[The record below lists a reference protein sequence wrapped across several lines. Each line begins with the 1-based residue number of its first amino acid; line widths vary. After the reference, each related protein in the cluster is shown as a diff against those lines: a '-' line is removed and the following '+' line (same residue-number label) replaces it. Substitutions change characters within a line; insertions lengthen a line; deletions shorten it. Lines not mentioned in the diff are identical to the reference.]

1 MRRSLLP
8 VLYLFVLILSTSCE
22 DDPASQE
29 YESQRPIGTIPDLS
43 EYINGGMPVEKLE
56 EFKIPDSLDKKLIIA
71 VYDEE
76 LPQAGRTFLLYN
88 DSTRTTVT
96 KLSYLK
102 NSSCKKE
109 ELLKIRDDQFKS
121 KFNAENYTIT
131 SDKVF
136 WSYQSGALSTS
147 YEYVRMY

>member
-1 MRRSLLP
+1 MSRSLLP
-8 VLYLFVLILSTSCE
+8 FLCLIVLSFSISCE
-22 DDPASQE
+22 DNSPTKE
-29 YESQRPIGTIPDLS
+29 NESQRPIGAIPDLT
-43 EYINGGMPVEKLE
+43 EYVNGGMPVEKLE

-88 DSTRTTVT
+88 DSTRTSVT

-102 NSSCKKE
+102 DSSCKKE

>member
-1 MRRSLLP
+1 MSRSLLP
-8 VLYLFVLILSTSCE
+8 FFYLFVLILSTSCE
-22 DDPASQE
+22 DNADKQE
-29 YESQRPIGTIPDLS
+29 NESQRPIGAIPDLTK
-43 EYINGGMPVEKLE
+43 YLNGGMPVEKLE

-76 LPQAGRTFLLYN
+76 LPQTGRTYLLYN
-88 DSTRTTVT
+88 DSTRTSVT

-102 NSSCKKE
+102 DSSCKKE

-121 KFNAENYTIT
+121 KFNEEKYTIT

-136 WSYQSGALSTS
+136 WTYQSGALSTS